1 MKIKNA
7 FLMFIFHFISFIY
20 LFDYKMISFIFS
32 NFNFIIIINLIIFY
46 LYFNYYF
53 ELIKLTTKFLDY
65 FNSYE

>member
-7 FLMFIFHFISFIY
+7 FLMFIYHFINFIY
-20 LFDYKMISFIFS
+20 LFDYELISFISS
-32 NFNFIIIINLIIFY
+32 NYNFIIINLIIFY